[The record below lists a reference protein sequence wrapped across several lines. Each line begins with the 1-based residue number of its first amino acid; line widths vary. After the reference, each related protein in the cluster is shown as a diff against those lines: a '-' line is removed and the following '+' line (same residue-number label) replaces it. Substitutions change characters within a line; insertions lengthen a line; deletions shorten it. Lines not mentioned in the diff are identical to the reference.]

1 MSGFGQVSLVAGR
14 DKLSIHTSVFKLIVS
29 SLKTKSWVIIL
40 PLAAGNTNANFI
52 GTGVIRHIL

>member
-1 MSGFGQVSLVAGR
+1 VSEFGQVSLVAGR

-40 PLAAGNTNANFI
+40 PLAAGNTNADLL
-52 GTGVIRHIL
+52 GAGVIHNIL